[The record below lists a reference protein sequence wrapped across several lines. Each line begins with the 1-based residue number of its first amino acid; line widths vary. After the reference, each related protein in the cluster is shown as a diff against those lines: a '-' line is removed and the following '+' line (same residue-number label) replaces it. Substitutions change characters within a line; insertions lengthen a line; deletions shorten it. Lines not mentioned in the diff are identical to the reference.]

1 LVAYT
6 PAAAGGDDRPDHPP
20 ESLVRKTVIAAAVVS
35 FAAFAAQAQTLADVK
50 KRGAL
55 RLGYSETSVPFAF
68 KNNEGQPSGYSVE
81 LCQRIAAAIATRAG
95 TAIKVEWVPLT
106 PSTRLDA
113 VATGKVDLECGTT
126 TITLARR
133 EKVDFSLPI
142 FVDASTLMAR
152 GTSGKSLAEMQGK
165 KIAAAD
171 GTTTLPALER
181 ALNKRFIKADI
192 VKTKSVAEGFD
203 LLKEGKVDAL
213 ASDRVAL
220 VGTFL
225 QGGGAEGLGVFSEDL
240 SYEPYALVMR
250 KNDTEFRL
258 LVDRVLAQIYRNGEI
273 EAIYGR
279 WLGPLGAPSVG
290 LLGMYM
296 LNSLPE

>member
-1 LVAYT
+1 V
-6 PAAAGGDDRPDHPP
+6 
-20 ESLVRKTVIAAAVVS
+20 KKIVIAAVAVS

-68 KNNEGQPSGYSVE
+68 KNKEGQPSGYSVE
-81 LCQRIAAAIATRAG
+81 LCERVAAAIATKAG
-95 TAIKVEWVPLT
+95 TAIKVEWVPLN

-165 KIAAAD
+165 KIAAAE

-181 ALNKRFIKADI
+181 ALGKRFVKADI
-192 VKTKSVAEGFD
+192 VKTKSVAEGFEM
-203 LLKEGKVDAL
+203 LKAGTVDAL

-250 KNDTEFRL
+250 KGDPDFRL
-258 LVDRVLAQIYRNGEI
+258 LVDRVIAQLYRNGEI

-279 WLGPLGAPSVG
+279 WLAPLGAPSVG
-290 LLGMYM
+290 LIGMYM

>member
-1 LVAYT
+1 
-6 PAAAGGDDRPDHPP
+6 
-20 ESLVRKTVIAAAVVS
+20 VRKIVIAAAIS
-35 FAAFAAQAQTLADVK
+35 LAAFAVQAQTLADVK
-50 KRGAL
+50 KRGVL

-68 KNNEGQPSGYSVE
+68 KTAEGNPAGYSVE
-81 LCQRIAAAIATRAG
+81 LCQRVAAAVATKAG
-95 TAIKVEWVPLT
+95 SAIKVEWVPLT

-113 VATGKVDLECGTT
+113 VAGGKVDLECGTT
-126 TITLARR
+126 TVTLARR

-142 FVDASTLMAR
+142 FVDASTVMAR
-152 GTSGKSLAEMQGK
+152 GSAGKSLAGLQGK
-165 KIAAAD
+165 KIAAAE

-181 ALNKRFIKADI
+181 ALSKRFIKAD
-192 VKTKSVAEGFD
+192 VVRTKSVAEGFEM
-203 LLKEGKVDAL
+203 LKAGKVDAL
-213 ASDRVAL
+213 ASDRTAL

-250 KNDTEFRL
+250 KGDAEFRL
-258 LVDRVLAQIYRNGEI
+258 FVDRVLSQIYRDGEI

-279 WLGPLGAPSVG
+279 WLAPLGAPSVG
-290 LLGMYM
+290 LIGMYM

>member
-1 LVAYT
+1 M
-6 PAAAGGDDRPDHPP
+6 
-20 ESLVRKTVIAAAVVS
+20 RKIVIAAAGFA

-55 RLGYSETSVPFAF
+55 RLGYSETSVPFSF
-68 KNNEGQPSGYSVE
+68 RNNEGQPSGYSVE
-81 LCQRIAAAIATRAG
+81 LCQRVAAAIATRAG
-95 TAIKVEWVPLT
+95 TAVKVEWVPLT
-106 PSTRLDA
+106 PATRLDS

-126 TITLARR
+126 TVTLARR

-152 GTSGKSLAEMQGK
+152 GTAGKTLAEMQGK
-165 KIAAAD
+165 KIAAAE

-181 ALNKRFIKADI
+181 ALNKRFIKAEV
-192 VKTKSVAEGFD
+192 VKTKTVIEGFEM
-203 LLKEGKVDAL
+203 LKAGTVDAL

-225 QGGGAEGLGVFSEDL
+225 QGGGAEGLGVLSEDL

-258 LVDRVLAQIYRNGEI
+258 LVDRVLAQIYRSGEI

>member
-1 LVAYT
+1 
-6 PAAAGGDDRPDHPP
+6 
-20 ESLVRKTVIAAAVVS
+20 VRKIVIAAAAVS

-50 KRGAL
+50 KRGAF

-68 KNNEGQPSGYSVE
+68 KNNDGQPAGYSVE
-81 LCQRIAAAIATRAG
+81 LCQRVAAAIATKAG
-95 TAIKVEWVPLT
+95 TAVKVEWVALT

-142 FVDASTLMAR
+142 FVDASTIMAR
-152 GTSGKSLAEMQGK
+152 GSSGKTLAELQGK
-165 KIAAAD
+165 KIAAAE

-181 ALNKRFIKADI
+181 ALSRRFIKADI
-192 VKTKSVAEGFD
+192 VKTKSVSEGFD
-203 LLKEGKVDAL
+203 MLREGKVDAL

-250 KNDTEFRL
+250 KGDTEFRL
-258 LVDRVLAQIYRNGEI
+258 LVDTVLAQIYRNGEI

-279 WLGPLGAPSVG
+279 WLAPLGAPSVG
-290 LLGMYM
+290 LVGMYM

>member
-1 LVAYT
+1 VKKIA
-6 PAAAGGDDRPDHPP
+6 
-20 ESLVRKTVIAAAVVS
+20 IAAVAVS

-50 KRGAL
+50 KRGVL

-68 KNNEGQPSGYSVE
+68 KNKEGEPSGYSVE
-81 LCQRIAAAIATRAG
+81 LCQRVAAAIATKAG

-126 TITLARR
+126 TVTLARR

-165 KIAAAD
+165 KIAAAE

-181 ALNKRFIKADI
+181 ALSKRFVKADI
-192 VKTKSVAEGFD
+192 VKTKSVAEGFEM
-203 LLKEGKVDAL
+203 LKAGTVDAL

-250 KNDTEFRL
+250 KGDPDFRL
-258 LVDRVLAQIYRNGEI
+258 MVDRVIAQLYRNGEI

-279 WLGPLGAPSVG
+279 CLGPLAAPAVG
-290 LLGMYM
+290 LIGMYM

>member
-1 LVAYT
+1 M
-6 PAAAGGDDRPDHPP
+6 
-20 ESLVRKTVIAAAVVS
+20 RKIVIAAIAVS

-68 KNNEGQPSGYSVE
+68 KNNEGQPAGYSVE
-81 LCQRIAAAIATRAG
+81 LCQRVAAAIATKA
-95 TAIKVEWVPLT
+95 ASAVKVEWVPLT

-142 FVDASTLMAR
+142 FVDASTVMAR
-152 GTSGKSLAEMQGK
+152 GSSGKTLAELQGK
-165 KIAAAD
+165 KIAVAE

-181 ALNKRFIKADI
+181 ALSKRFIKSDI

-203 LLKEGKVDAL
+203 MLKEGKVDAL
-213 ASDRVAL
+213 ASDRVKL
-220 VGTFL
+220 VGSFL
-225 QGGGAEGLGVFSEDL
+225 GGGGAEGLGVFTEDL

-250 KNDTEFRL
+250 KGDPEFRL
-258 LVDRVLAQIYRNGEI
+258 LVDRVLAQLYRNGEI

-290 LLGMYM
+290 LIGMYM